1 MGQTGAKSALMALQ
15 GVEGPLEKRR
25 RAVKRGAGLLDR
37 LDEMKLAPDGFARK
51 VRAFN
56 GQIPGPV
63 IRGKKGD
70 RFIITVVNNL
80 PDSSSV
86 HWHGVEQQGLG
97 VYADGVPMLTQW
109 FAIFIFHRH
118 FFFSLIFLAARFLQT
133 VEFLSITL
141 Q

>member
-1 MGQTGAKSALMALQ
+1 MFIWLLLFASCCLADD
-15 GVEGPLEKRR
+15 VV
-25 RAVKRGAGLLDR
+25 VKLVI
-37 LDEMKLAPDGFARK
+37 DEMTLAPDGFARK

-70 RFIITVVNNL
+70 RFIITVVNRL

-109 FAIFIFHRH
+109 FAFFNFQ
-118 FFFSLIFLAARFLQT
+118 FFFPF
-133 VEFLSITL
+133 
-141 Q
+141 